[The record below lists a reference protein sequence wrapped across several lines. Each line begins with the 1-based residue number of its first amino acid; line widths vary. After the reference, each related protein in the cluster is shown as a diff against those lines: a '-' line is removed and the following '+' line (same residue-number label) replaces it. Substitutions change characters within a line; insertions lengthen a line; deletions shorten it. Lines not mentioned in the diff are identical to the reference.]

1 MKKRLV
7 SLLLALVLVL
17 GLMPTALAATATFDS
32 FFTGLPV
39 TAETEPGSPSSTN
52 KWKVT
57 TLEGEDVLMS
67 GNQGKKSSSSTLQ
80 LTFTEDASLTFAYKV
95 SSEENYDKLNI
106 TLGNTSLVQDVSG
119 EVDWTTLTVEASSG
133 DKLTIV
139 YKKDSSGDE
148 GDDCVY
154 VRNFSTGTP
163 DVVTFHAG
171 VGTGEDYT
179 QKIYGGKGKLKANT
193 FTCEGKVFAGWATSA
208 DSPAIAYSDGAS
220 IETTANMDLYAV
232 WADAYTV
239 TFVNGDET
247 VETVNVAQNMAIGA
261 QNIPADPSKTGYTF
275 DGWFNGKDKLTED
288 TVISANTPFTAKWSP
303 ITYTIA
309 FNANGGTGE
318 VASIENVKY
327 DQEVTLPENTFTRPG
342 YAFKGWANYS
352 SSTSGDAAGTAVK
365 NLSRKNGDTVTKY
378 AAWLPNAVNVTVDLN
393 YDGAETTPRTGA
405 VGSNYNYVRDEKGGT
420 KYSEL
425 KNPTREGY
433 LFLGWFNAAE
443 GGNEINYSYKF
454 TADDSTNGITLY
466 AHWAEAVTIT
476 FDANGG
482 SCWTTSK
489 VIAKGTAYG
498 SLPNVSLSGKA
509 FEGWYTAN
517 EGGDKVD
524 STTVLN
530 ESMTLY
536 ARWRDYKVTLNFNAN
551 GGTGTMDS
559 VEFAA
564 GTTITLPECTFTRR
578 GYLFAGWGTYSSA
591 TTASYADKAEYT
603 KTSSYGDTTATLYAL
618 WTDNRTDEEKAA
630 DAAAD
635 AKLTAAEKAIS
646 GNYYPEFGLDENALE
661 MIRDKLTEANI
672 TDVTAELKEAVTGK
686 SSFGSGTAGIDKD
699 GTIHYKWDDSEL
711 PSYSNIY
718 IRPTVV
724 LTYINENS
732 LVYTKESTAPYFSIP
747 LDDDK
752 AKAAL
757 NAVADRIDA
766 TIPTT
771 ITAAADLTTLQRYPL
786 KAGVDASKVDYNSST
801 DLEMCLTAK
810 WTSSHTNVIA
820 IAENNSYSAG
830 FYAPYKA
837 TVTLP
842 TEDTTV
848 TLTLTLTYNNRDDLT
863 VTHVYTVTVKGTGE
877 THDDYY
883 KTLLDTIF
891 GASGAL
897 TDPATGKAI
906 SKNAVAGDIQFP
918 TTEDVRAV
926 EAYKGF
932 DGKYTPIFI
941 TSSNEN
947 VIESATVGNQ
957 ARLMVYR
964 PLPGENDEQVT
975 ITVSILRRPGGE
987 GRDYANMPV
996 LASLD
1001 IPVTVKALTQTELDE
1016 AAAFMAKVC
1025 TPEVYWNGIKKA
1037 NTSKDNITGDLYSF
1051 VEIIPAANEQGYE
1064 FIRGAVNARN
1074 VGVKADSFDGWEA
1087 HEKYRT
1093 FRSSV
1098 DAVIKHENLL
1108 VTKPEYNTPVKI
1120 DSVLTH
1126 AVYGKYYEK
1135 YKDDQVNKW
1144 TFAKFYK
1151 QPVET
1156 VVTVIGEK
1164 KIVDPDVKQITV
1176 TVNVEGSEFDSAFTD
1191 LTDTYT
1197 CRSNEYKYAS
1207 EALLDVLGKA
1217 NYTYTGTPSYITS
1230 VTDSK
1235 SHTLTAGDEAH
1246 GGWSGW
1252 MFTVNGQMPILS
1264 KTDYETTYARLDQ
1277 YLVQENDVIRFYYVD
1292 CPTATGHHT
1301 MVTDPGTADEP
1312 LTPVAPTHTTEGKEY
1327 LKCSVCGKTETRT
1340 IPATGH
1346 TWGETSY
1353 IWADNYAACTALREC
1368 TEKDEGVETET
1379 AIATYA
1385 VVTPATATTAGT
1397 GRYTA
1402 TFKNEAFKTQTQ
1414 NVTIPAT
1421 GGSSSG
1427 GSSSGSS
1434 RPAASKKDSAAA
1446 DAPKARF
1453 DDVKSSSWYQ
1463 EAVDY
1468 VAENGI
1474 MGGVS
1479 ANTFAPNAPA
1489 TRAMLVTV
1497 LHRLAG
1503 TPDAEKTHSFTDL
1516 ANGAWYAGAVAWAA
1530 ENGIVDGVGD
1540 ALFAPNAHITRE
1552 QLAAI
1557 LYRYAIHCGLDV
1569 TAAADLNAYADGAQI
1584 STWAQDAMRWAIAS
1598 GLISGRS
1605 ASALAPQS
1613 GATRAEIAQILMNFA
1628 KLLKK

>member
-39 TAETEPGSPSSTN
+39 IAETEPGSPSSTK

-67 GNQGKKSSSSTLQ
+67 GNKGKNSSSSTLQ
-80 LTFTEDASLTFAYKV
+80 LTFTEDTCLTFEYKV
-95 SSEENYDKLNI
+95 SSEKDDKLTI
-106 TLGNTSLVQDVSG
+106 THGSKTLVDSVGG
-119 EVDWTTLTVEASSG
+119 EIDWTTLMVEAAQG
-133 DKLTIV
+133 DVLTIV
-139 YKKDSSGDE
+139 YTKDYFSE
-148 GDDCVY
+148 GGNDCVY
-154 VRNFSTGTP
+154 LRSFTCGEGVTI
-163 DVVTFHAG
+163 TFHNG
-171 VGTGEDYT
+171 SEDYT
-179 QKIYGGKGKLKANT
+179 QKIYGGKGTLKANS
-193 FTCEGKVFAGWATSA
+193 FTAESKVFAGWAEKDGGEVKYA
-208 DSPAIAYSDGAS
+208 DGEAI
-220 IETTANMDLYAV
+220 ENVTAAMDLYAV

-247 VETVNVAQNMAIGA
+247 VKTVNVAQNTKIGA

-275 DGWFNGKDKLTED
+275 DGWYHDNDKLTAD
-288 TVISANTPFTAKWSP
+288 TVISANTIYTAKWSP

-327 DQEVTLPENTFTRPG
+327 DQEVTLPENSFTRPG
-342 YAFKGWANYS
+342 YAFNGWANS
-352 SSTSGDAAGTAVK
+352 SSYTSGDAAGTTVK
-365 NLSRKNGDTVTKY
+365 NLSSKNGATVTKY
-378 AAWLPNAVNVTVDLN
+378 AAWQPQAVTVTVDLN
-393 YDGAETTPRTGA
+393 YDGAEKTTRTGA
-405 VGSNYNYVRDEKGGT
+405 VGSNYNYVRATDGKT
-420 KYSEL
+420 SYSKL
-425 KNPTREGY
+425 SDPTRDGY

-443 GGNEINYSYKF
+443 GGNEIDYSYKF
-454 TADDSTNGITLY
+454 TADDSANGITLH
-466 AHWAEAVTIT
+466 AHWAEAITIT

-498 SLPNVSLSGKA
+498 SLPSATLSGKA
-509 FEGWYTAN
+509 FEGWYTAK
-517 EGGDKVD
+517 EGGNKVD

-536 ARWRDYKVTLNFNAN
+536 ARWRDYKITLSFSAN

-559 VEFAA
+559 VEFASGA
-564 GTTITLPECTFTRR
+564 KITLPECTFTRR

-603 KTSSYGDTTATLYAL
+603 KTASSDTTATLYAL

-661 MIRDKLTEANI
+661 MIRDKLTAAGI
-672 TDVTAELKEAVTGK
+672 TYVTAELKEAATGK

-766 TIPTT
+766 TIPTA

-883 KTLLDTIF
+883 ETLLDTIF

-897 TDPATGKAI
+897 TDPATGKPI
-906 SKNAVAGDIQFP
+906 SKKAVAGDIQFP

-947 VIESATVGNQ
+947 VIKSATVGNQ

-975 ITVSILRRPGGE
+975 ITVKILRRPGGE

-1001 IPVTVKALTQTELDE
+1001 IPVTVKALTQSELDE

-1064 FIRGAVNARN
+1064 FIRGAVNARD

-1135 YKDDQVNKW
+1135 YKDDPVNKW
-1144 TFAKFYK
+1144 TFSQFYK

-1156 VVTVIGEK
+1156 VVTVIGTK
-1164 KIVDPDVKQITV
+1164 GTVDPTVKDITV
-1176 TVNVEGSEFDSAFTD
+1176 TVKVEGSEFDSAFTD
-1191 LTDTYT
+1191 ITDTYT

-1217 NYTYTGTPSYITS
+1217 NYTYTGAPSYITS

-1235 SHTLTAGDEAH
+1235 KHTLTAGDAAH
-1246 GGWSGW
+1246 GPCSGW
-1252 MFTVNGQMPILS
+1252 MFTVNGEKPML
-1264 KTDYETTYARLDQ
+1264 DATTEKRLDQ
-1277 YLVQENDVIRFYYVD
+1277 YLVQKDDIIRFYYVE
-1292 CPTATGHHT
+1292 CMTADGHHT
-1301 MVTDPGTADEP
+1301 PGDNEVT
-1312 LTPVAPTHTTEGKEY
+1312 VVKPTHETAGSRSYTCAVKW
-1327 LKCSVCGKTETRT
+1327 CGKQVTET

-1346 TWGETSY
+1346 TWGAPTY
-1353 IWADNYAACTALREC
+1353 HWAPNYASCTAVREC
-1368 TEKDEGVETET
+1368 KENDEGEETET
-1379 AIATYA
+1379 AIAAYA
-1385 VVTPATATTAGT
+1385 VVTPATATVAGL

-1402 TFKNEAFKTQTQ
+1402 TFKNEAFQTQTHD
-1414 NVTIPAT
+1414 VTIPVT
-1421 GGSSSG
+1421 GGSTSG
-1427 GSSSGSS
+1427 GSTGGTS
-1434 RPAASKKDSAAA
+1434 RPSGSKKDSAAA
-1446 DAPKARF
+1446 ETPKTRF
-1453 DDVKSSSWYQ
+1453 DDVKASHWYQ

-1530 ENGIVDGVGD
+1530 ENGIVDGVGN

-1569 TAAADLNAYADGAQI
+1569 TAAADLNAYTDGAQI
-1584 STWAQDAMRWAIAS
+1584 SPWAQDAMRWAIAS

-1613 GATRAEIAQILMNFA
+1613 GATRAEIAQLLMNFA